1 MTTPPSN
8 EVILQ
13 YLAGTLHGEDA
24 DVVRRYLDATPARRG
39 VVAGLRDAM
48 AVEVLRRGAPEA
60 RASLAV
66 VLRRIAVE
74 EADRAESRAP
84 LITHDRFIG
93 RGRQGRKG
101 FGPWALPQWRLWR
114 NAIGAAMVVVFG
126 VGLMRLVVTRH
137 ANDAAIERTYATA
150 AGERAEVTLRDGTR
164 AMLAPP
170 SVLQV
175 LQLDERERRLRV
187 HGEVYF
193 DVARSSGAPFVV
205 RTGTIQTRVLGTAF
219 LVRYK
224 DGALGAHIAVAAGR
238 VGVMPRAARE
248 HPVSAGEIAD
258 VTDSTIQVTPIN
270 TATMR
275 NTQTDAEFVFRDT
288 PVSKILQTLTHWYG
302 REFQCEDSAL
312 ANITVNA
319 AVSARSS
326 AVALS
331 VLEQVLNVNIV
342 AHGDTITL
350 VPQRRGPANAR
361 PVRSRTYDVWTP
373 AREVGR

>member
-1 MTTPPSN
+1 MTHDPNGPDCNGLT
-8 EVILQ
+8 EVDPF
-13 YLAGTLHGEDA
+13 LAETLRAAKQRGEDRVGQW
-24 DVVRRYLDATPARRG
+24 DVDAEL
-39 VVAGLRDAM
+39 VK
-48 AVEVLRRGAPEA
+48 A
-60 RASLAV
+60 RARLGMD
-66 VLRRIAVE
+66 LG
-74 EADRAESRAP
+74 ESRQVEGQGRAGR
-84 LITHDRFIG
+84 DGVRWAGG
-93 RGRQGRKG
+93 RGTS
-101 FGPWALPQWRLWR
+101 PQWRMWR
-114 NAIGAAMVVVFG
+114 NVIGAAMVVVFG
-126 VGLMRLVVTRH
+126 VGLMRLVVTRRT
-137 ANDAAIERTYATA
+137 DDSAIERTYATA

-164 AMLAPP
+164 AMLAPS

-175 LQLDERERRLRV
+175 LQLDKRQRRLRV
-187 HGEVYF
+187 RGEVYF
-193 DVARSSGAPFVV
+193 NVARSSDAPFIVH
-205 RTGTIQTRVLGTAF
+205 TGTIQTRVLGTAF
-219 LVRYK
+219 LVRSH

-248 HPVSAGEIAD
+248 HPVNAGEVAD
-258 VTDSTIQVTPIN
+258 ATDSTIQVTPIN
-270 TATMR
+270 PATMR

-288 PVSKILQTLTHWYG
+288 PVSEILQTLTQWYG
-302 REFQCEDSAL
+302 REFQCKDSAL

-331 VLEQVLNVNIV
+331 VLEQVLNVNVV